1 MKNTAIIIP
10 TRLAAK
16 RFPNKPL
23 AEINKIP
30 MILHVLNKAKE
41 SKVGEVFVATP
52 DKKIF
57 DIVNNNGGTAILTK
71 KKHLSGSDRVY
82 EAYLEKIKNNADL
95 IINLQGDMPN
105 INPNNIVKLE
115 KLMKDNNCDIGTL
128 ASPIK
133 DDNELIDSNVVKVQ
147 VDQALKDDSF
157 LEAKD
162 FFRKKKDLFND
173 KTYHHLGLYIFTKD
187 ALTRYV
193 KLPRSKLEIERN
205 LEQMRAMENNMVI
218 KVGLTDSM
226 PLSVDTE
233 EDFKKVKKEMEKL

>member
-10 TRLAAK
+10 TRLEAR
-16 RFPNKPL
+16 RFPNKTL
-23 AEINKIP
+23 AAINSKP

-57 DIVNNNGGTAILTK
+57 DIVNNNGGIAILTQK
-71 KKHLSGSDRVY
+71 SHPSGSDRIYEVY
-82 EAYLEKIKNNADL
+82 SKKLKNNVDL

-105 INPNNIVKLE
+105 IDPNTISKLE
-115 KLMKDNNCDIGTL
+115 KLMRDNQCDIGTL

-133 DDNELIDSNVVKVQ
+133 DNNEIVDENVVKVK
-147 VDQALKDDSF
+147 VDETLKEHSF
-157 LEAKD
+157 LKAKD
-162 FFRKKKDLFND
+162 FFRKKKDLNND
-173 KTYHHLGLYIFTKD
+173 KVYHHLGLYIFTND

-193 KLPRSKLEIERN
+193 KLKRSKLEIERN
-205 LEQMRAMENNMVI
+205 LEQMRAMENNMLV
-218 KVGLTDSM
+218 KVGLTHSM

-233 EDFKKVKKEMEKL
+233 EDLIKVRKEMEKL

>member
-10 TRLAAK
+10 TRLAAA
-16 RFPNKPL
+16 RFPDKPL
-23 AEINKIP
+23 AEINNIP